1 MNRRLMMVLG
11 LLFTAMLALA
21 CGPSWQVVTQAVPNP
36 MAGKNGFSVL
46 PIDFTGLRV
55 GDKTEGEWMGGKD
68 QDSRASWEGDKKA
81 MNEKFQANLI
91 SHAGG
96 EGIQVIPGPAQSNFV
111 VAAHITWVEPGV
123 FTGFVNMPSEVEMTV
138 KVTSGDG
145 KPVDEIMLKVKY
157 EASMYNA
164 SSGERFRNCAEEL
177 GSIVAK
183 YLQTRVK
190 PEA

>member
-11 LLFTAMLALA
+11 LLFTTLLLCG

-36 MAGKNGFSVL
+36 MAGKNGFAVL
-46 PIDFTGLRV
+46 PIDLSGLRV
-55 GDKTEGEWMGGKD
+55 GDKTEAEWMSAKD
-68 QDSRASWEGDKKA
+68 QDSRSSWDGDKKA
-81 MNEKFQANLI
+81 MNEKFQSNLI

-96 EGIQVIPGPAQSNFV
+96 DGIQVIPGPAQSNFV

-138 KVTSGDG
+138 KITTGDN

-177 GSIVAK
+177 GDIVAE
-183 YLQTRVK
+183 YLKTRVQ
-190 PEA
+190 PG